1 MEVAEET
8 VDNFKEFCGISD
20 GDLAVKYLRRC
31 RGDLQAAVQLY
42 FQTDGVLN
50 VEDDDGQAND
60 MDEEAEFF
68 RNGQARVMGN
78 EPHNTEASSS
88 RNSVS
93 SAPANTAN
101 WSVVQPWRQFIVALI
116 TLPFNFVFTTVFDIL
131 RFICDLVF
139 GERTPTITN
148 FREDVANFRLAVNER
163 FGGTQVEFY
172 DGTYD
177 EAFSAACDAETL
189 FAVYLFSPDARY
201 SDYMV
206 RQVLADESFNETI
219 LNYNILLWGAD
230 PRSSAGKEVAR
241 RMRISTFPCF
251 FAVSSREHTVVMRV
265 EMPVDA
271 RQIYP
276 LLRQCALDELEQ
288 REEERFRRRV
298 LRENRELMEQQEREY
313 RESEERDRA
322 LIAERRR
329 QQEQKEQ
336 EIRMRKQEE
345 KERLA
350 KVAERMQGLRDL
362 RDEFINNELPDNYDG
377 EDSIRVL
384 VRYPSGETSQHRF
397 SPKESVKNLFEVVFA
412 KSCCPWFFEAYYGFP
427 REKLNFCSFRL
438 GSKAVDT
445 LMDSKYGAKAK
456 NEAVR
461 LFPNRQ
467 SAVNYMRDLMAYQL
481 FFRARKLV
489 PKKKEEKDKKE
500 KDQGKSVKSE
510 KGEKKRKEDE
520 TVTETEAEDKKE
532 EKKPKD
538 SKEEDDK
545 KKKKKIKLEI
555 HDVQVFNDDKDVYVW
570 MFDPTPLYKKVIGFL
585 MVLGTI
591 VGCLFPLWPIWLRQ
605 GVYYLSLAGI
615 GVFGVIV
622 VVAILRTILFGVIWI
637 ATMGQHKLWILPN
650 LTEDCGFFE
659 SFQPWYTY
667 EYCPRDKSSGKDE
680 KKKKKKKEKES
691 DEEKDEGENKAQG
704 KGNEEQG
711 DNDNHSQGTPSE
723 DEEASV
729 SEDLSSAPPSPQGE
743 VRKRRSRRA
752 DSDYV
757 IVKK

>member
-1 MEVAEET
+1 MTQGQSEPSDTMEVAEET

-93 SAPANTAN
+93 SAPY
-101 WSVVQPWRQFIVALI
+101 VVKKIPRMLS
-116 TLPFNFVFTTVFDIL
+116 FTG
-131 RFICDLVF
+131 DLVF

-230 PRSSAGKEVAR
+230 PRSSAGKEG
-241 RMRISTFPCF
+241 MTCGMLTFFKGYIHRFENP
-251 FAVSSREHTVVMRV
+251 EVMRV

-397 SPKESVKNLFEVVFA
+397 SPKESNLFEVVFA

-427 REKLNFCSFRL
+427 REKLNFCSFRYHELFTDYRLSQNQKAEPWVMPKTFEEL
-438 GSKAVDT
+438 GISFS
-445 LMDSKYGAKAK
+445 L
-456 NEAVR
+456 
-461 LFPNRQ
+461 
-467 SAVNYMRDLMAYQL
+467 
-481 FFRARKLV
+481 
-489 PKKKEEKDKKE
+489 
-500 KDQGKSVKSE
+500 
-510 KGEKKRKEDE
+510 
-520 TVTETEAEDKKE
+520 TVYI
-532 EKKPKD
+532 
-538 SKEEDDK
+538 S
-545 KKKKKIKLEI
+545 
-555 HDVQVFNDDKDVYVW
+555 DV
-570 MFDPTPLYKKVIGFL
+570 
-585 MVLGTI
+585 
-591 VGCLFPLWPIWLRQ
+591 
-605 GVYYLSLAGI
+605 
-615 GVFGVIV
+615 
-622 VVAILRTILFGVIWI
+622 
-637 ATMGQHKLWILPN
+637 
-650 LTEDCGFFE
+650 
-659 SFQPWYTY
+659 
-667 EYCPRDKSSGKDE
+667 
-680 KKKKKKKEKES
+680 
-691 DEEKDEGENKAQG
+691 EN
-704 KGNEEQG
+704 
-711 DNDNHSQGTPSE
+711 
-723 DEEASV
+723 
-729 SEDLSSAPPSPQGE
+729 
-743 VRKRRSRRA
+743 
-752 DSDYV
+752 
-757 IVKK
+757 